1 MTTAQSPEN
10 TVLVLDRPRV
20 QGATQPVIG
29 ADIGIS
35 LVIYDLVI
43 DGLGATVQVDPALS
57 GTVDPGD
64 VMELWL
70 EGETTFLD
78 NQIIT
83 DVNAITTLRIPK
95 GRLHPDRFNVL
106 FYIIKRG
113 SQNIGTSEPL
123 ILLYNKIRPGL
134 KDTRPDID
142 GHSELVLLLPDA
154 IKNGVGADFVSAQV
168 CLSYPYCR
176 AYDTITLKCNGEIMT
191 YKVGADEA
199 PQPPNPGSADPIT
212 VCFTVTR
219 AYLESAVRPG
229 GKLDFSYTVTDQ
241 LGNTPDTDAVW
252 SASETVDEDLAG
264 TQLPAA
270 LLREQLNDPGD
281 DLSVIDLEKL
291 RGNPLL
297 LIILTTD
304 ARFQVGYTVNALYIA
319 ALSGRPDVT
328 VRVSGT
334 VEADEFGQKKI
345 CVLEVPNDKVE
356 AGRTVTVTY
365 ELFNGTTL
373 VGRSKPATARVVG
386 QATITLDPPVPAA
399 NPVDP
404 LAYPQGVTVQVA
416 FAASLPGDQ
425 AQLVVLN
432 PLPGSPAFPALPL
445 DQNHQAVFTLDVAFL
460 GAWHGKVPQ
469 LCWELIRGGVVVG
482 RSGSLLLSVNRI
494 ADGDTRLPMPTIDG
508 ATAEGV
514 LNVAEMQNTAQL
526 RVAAWLLQ
534 VSGHCVWLRYDGFD
548 KTGSPIS
555 LVVWEGAPHASASG
569 LITAAA
575 KAWLQTLGDG
585 SKVTLTFGVNFGKEP
600 DPVMMVTFP
609 LQGYTV
615 EALVDLKPEITSVTG
630 LPSGEEIP
638 NGDTTTET
646 SITLIGTASKGQEV
660 EIFDGPTSKGQ
671 ATADPVMGEWTL
683 PMNELSLAVH
693 RFIAKALYG
702 SGQSSAERTLT
713 LVPALE
719 LELTPMVLDGFNISI
734 KGTGLDWTLTG
745 NDPAGTADTRVP
757 TGGTP
762 PYTYRSSNP
771 NIASV
776 DSNGRVRS
784 EGNGSAT
791 IYVTDQHQT
800 KEYQV
805 TTSNVYRCLY
815 SPDLRDYHAYI
826 QWAMASRAIVPPT
839 SSLDPTRNL
848 YIQSL
853 QAKYNPPTQDLP
865 DTRCELEYY
874 NGASYKAHS
883 VNSRQNTW
891 HRYTFHHVER
901 IGSLAFIPNND

>member
-70 EGETTFLD
+70 EGETTLLD
-78 NQIIT
+78 NQIII

-134 KDTRPDID
+134 KDTRPEIE
-142 GHSELVLLLPDA
+142 GHSELALLLPDA

-168 CLSYPYCR
+168 CVSYPYCR

-252 SASETVDEDLAG
+252 SASQTVDEDLAG

-319 ALSGRPDVT
+319 ALSGRPDVI

-365 ELFNGTTL
+365 ELFNGANL
-373 VGRSKPATARVVG
+373 VGRSRVATARVVG
-386 QATITLDPPVPAA
+386 EATITLDPPVTAA

-416 FAASLPGDQ
+416 FAGSLPGDQ
-425 AQLVVLN
+425 AQLVLLN
-432 PLPGSPAFPALPL
+432 PLPGSPTFAKLTL
-445 DQNHQAVFTLDVAFL
+445 DSNHQATYTLDVAFL
-460 GAWHGKVPQ
+460 GRWHGKVPQ
-469 LCWELIRGGVVVG
+469 LCWELIRGGMVVG
-482 RSGSLLLSVNRI
+482 QSGPLLLNVNRI

-514 LNVAEMQNTAQL
+514 LNVAEMQDTAQL

-534 VSGHCVWLRYDGFD
+534 VSGHYVWLRYDGFD

-555 LVVWEGAPHASASG
+555 LVVWEGMPHASASG

-575 KAWLQTLGDG
+575 IEWLQTLGDG
-585 SKVTLTFGVNFGKEP
+585 WKVTLTFGVNFGKEP
-600 DPVMMVTFP
+600 DPATMVRFP
-609 LQGYTV
+609 FQVYTV

-638 NGDTTTET
+638 IGDTTTET
-646 SITLIGTASKGQEV
+646 SITLIGTASAGQKV
-660 EIFDGPTSKGQ
+660 EIFDGSTPKGI
-671 ATADPVMGEWTL
+671 ADVGSNGIWTHPVTG
-683 PMNELSLAVH
+683 LSVEPH
-693 RFIAKALYG
+693 SFTAKALYG
-702 SGQSSAERTLT
+702 SGQTSVARTLT
-713 LVPALE
+713 VVTEMKLDP
-719 LELTPMVLDGFNISI
+719 TPMVLNGFNISI
-734 KGTGLDWTLTG
+734 TGTVLDWALTG
-745 NDPAGTADTRVP
+745 NDPIGTADTRVP

-762 PYTYRSSNP
+762 PYTYQSSNP
-771 NIASV
+771 LVVSV

-784 EGNGSAT
+784 EGNGTAT
-791 IYVTDQHQT
+791 IYVSDQHQT

-805 TTSNVYRCLY
+805 TTSNVVTYLY
-815 SPDLRDYHAYI
+815 SSRRVNYNEYVNWVIQVGGSPIPPEHYNAHLDLLNIKFEPRETRTSYATNMQASADAYFG
-826 QWAMASRAIVPPT
+826 IVHYRPGAGIT
-839 SSLDPTRNL
+839 NFQIAVVNL
-848 YIQSL
+848 YPSDATSL
-853 QAKYNPPTQDLP
+853 
-865 DTRCELEYY
+865 CI
-874 NGASYKAHS
+874 
-883 VNSRQNTW
+883 SRQ
-891 HRYTFHHVER
+891 
-901 IGSLAFIPNND
+901 